1 MIDFVLRKMEED
13 ENLRLF
19 YAEKYQF
26 IMVDEYQDTNNAQN
40 SIVDSILSAS
50 DEKNILV
57 V

>member
-1 MIDFVLRKMEED
+1 MIDFVLRKMETD
-13 ENLRLF
+13 ENLRVF

-40 SIVDSILSAS
+40 SIVDYILSVS
-50 DEKNILV
+50 DDKNILV